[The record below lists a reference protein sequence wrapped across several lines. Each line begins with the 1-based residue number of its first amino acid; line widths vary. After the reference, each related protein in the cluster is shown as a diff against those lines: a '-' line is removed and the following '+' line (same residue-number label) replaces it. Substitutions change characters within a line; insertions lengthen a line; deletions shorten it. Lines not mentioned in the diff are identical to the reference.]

1 MSFGRNTNLKEEV
14 RIDSSENEKET
25 VNALEKQPEQ
35 EIIDENQEILKK
47 LDDLQNELKIQSE
60 RFLRLAAEYDNY
72 RKRSE
77 KDKILIYG
85 DAKAKTVVEILP
97 IADCIERAI
106 EASKD
111 ADAEYQKGLEMLN
124 EQFLASL
131 AKLGVDSFGTVGEKF
146 DPNLHNAISHIEDE
160 EFDENVVSQ
169 VFQKGYKIGD
179 KIIRH
184 AMVSVAN

>member
-1 MSFGRNTNLKEEV
+1 MKEE
-14 RIDSSENEKET
+14 IKIENSENEKENIT
-25 VNALEKQPEQ
+25 TEKQTEQ
-35 EIIDENQEILKK
+35 EIIDENQEIFKK
-47 LDDLQNELKIQSE
+47 LEDLQNELKLQSE

-77 KDKILIYG
+77 KDKVLIYG

-106 EASKD
+106 ESSQE
-111 ADAEYQKGLEMLN
+111 ADAEYKKGLEMLN
-124 EQFLASL
+124 EQFLVSL
-131 AKLGVDSFGTVGEKF
+131 SKLGVNSFGEVGEKF
-146 DPNLHNAISHIEDE
+146 DPNLHNAISHIENE

-169 VFQKGYKIGD
+169 VFQKGYRLGD
-179 KIIRH
+179 RIIRH

>member
-1 MSFGRNTNLKEEV
+1 MEEEKK
-14 RIDSSENEKET
+14 IENSENEKENIT
-25 VNALEKQPEQ
+25 TEKQTEQ
-35 EIIDENQEILKK
+35 EIVDENQEIFKK
-47 LDDLQNELKIQSE
+47 LDDLQNELKIQGE

-77 KDKILIYG
+77 KDKVLIYG

-106 EASKD
+106 ESSKE
-111 ADAEYQKGLEMLN
+111 ADAEYKKGLEMLN
-124 EQFLASL
+124 EQFLVTLS
-131 AKLGVDSFGTVGEKF
+131 KLGVNSFGEVGEKF
-146 DPNLHNAISHIEDE
+146 DPNLHNAISHIENE

-169 VFQKGYKIGD
+169 VFQKGYRLGD
-179 KIIRH
+179 RIIRH

>member
-1 MSFGRNTNLKEEV
+1 MEEEKK
-14 RIDSSENEKET
+14 IENSENEKENIT
-25 VNALEKQPEQ
+25 TEKQTEQ
-35 EIIDENQEILKK
+35 EIVDENQEIFKK
-47 LDDLQNELKIQSE
+47 LDDLQNELKIQGE

-77 KDKILIYG
+77 KDKVLIYG

-106 EASKD
+106 ESSKE
-111 ADAEYQKGLEMLN
+111 ADPEYKKGLEMLN
-124 EQFLASL
+124 EQFLVTLS
-131 AKLGVDSFGTVGEKF
+131 KLGVNSFGEVGEKF
-146 DPNLHNAISHIEDE
+146 DPNLHNAISHIENE

-169 VFQKGYKIGD
+169 VFQKGYRLGD
-179 KIIRH
+179 RIIRH